1 MMASGFRDGFT
12 TELENMF
19 SLIFARR
26 NESIPPV
33 P

>member
-1 MMASGFRDGFT
+1 MIAEAFRDGFVT
-12 TELENMF
+12 DLENVF
-19 SLIFARR
+19 SLIFVRR